1 MKSNESNKIKK
12 ALVFILPLIIGLLIG
27 SVIYF
32 FMDVYWLKLV
42 MSIAIIILS
51 VAVTIKNIVNPKRK

>member
-1 MKSNESNKIKK
+1 MKNEQLKK
-12 ALVFILPLIIGLLIG
+12 VFVFILPLIIGLLIG

-42 MSIAIIILS
+42 VSITIIILS
-51 VAVTIKNIVNPKRK
+51 VVVAIKNIVNPHRK